1 MLPRLEQLEA
11 FLQLEKSTYEALMR
25 RTGEVYLGA
34 IVEHWGYDDAAIE
47 SATQI
52 VRRWEAAANAQH
64 ASASGAGAASA
75 SASASASGA
84 GSSSALVVCAQHG
97 DGMLQQAAAIAPSER
112 ALSKRRV
119 SGTAAAAAAADAAA
133 AVRSAFQQAFDR
145 GYERAG
151 QRRALALQA
160 SRQEMMPQQQA
171 AQAGGG
177 DYRVSTPEAE
187 FHHSED
193 SD

>member
-1 MLPRLEQLEA
+1 MQ
-11 FLQLEKSTYEALMR
+11 

-34 IVEHWGYDDAAIE
+34 IVEHWGYDAAAIE
-47 SATQI
+47 SATRI
-52 VRRWEAAANAQH
+52 VRRWEAEANAQH
-64 ASASGAGAASA
+64 ASATSATSGAGAGAASA
-75 SASASASGA
+75 SASGAGA

-112 ALSKRRV
+112 ALGKRRV

-133 AVRSAFQQAFDR
+133 AARSAFQQAFER

-160 SRQEMMPQQQA
+160 SQQAPGPQQQA